1 VTRDGETNS
10 LPGNNVVVRLK
21 KFSLKKEIFR
31 WRIGSIRTL
40 GIIAEFFWYNLKR
53 QRLKHNPKNVFW
65 RKVIVLDYS
74 SRQEEPCVMN
84 GE

>member
-1 VTRDGETNS
+1 
-10 LPGNNVVVRLK
+10 
-21 KFSLKKEIFR
+21 
-31 WRIGSIRTL
+31 L

-74 SRQEEPCVMN
+74 SRQEEPSVMN
-84 GE
+84 GENKE